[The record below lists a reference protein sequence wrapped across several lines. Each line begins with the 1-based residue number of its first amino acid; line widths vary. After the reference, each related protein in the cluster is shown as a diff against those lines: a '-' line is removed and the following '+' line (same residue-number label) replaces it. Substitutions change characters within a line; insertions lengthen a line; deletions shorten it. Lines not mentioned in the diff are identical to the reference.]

1 MSEENTVEDG
11 ASQNV
16 EAPKDE
22 YTALK
27 NIVTFEENFISLFL
41 SEKIREALSTTHY
54 NYVNKSGILYSII
67 NGDTFLPVYEALP
80 CHRMSLIN
88 IPIAGCRGVLNYSD
102 FYFSKERSKEIIEDI
117 IENHKNKID
126 RISLLTRA
134 RIINGVSS
142 DIVSISLPEEIERL
156 KAIDVDLGILNEY
169 ISEILK
175 QDRTKHSLEYY
186 ESLYNSLSR
195 SDGATDTKALILKR
209 AFDSE
214 HIPIDLINKIAISS
228 PQSLK
233 QTVLENL
240 TPIMHMI
247 CNSIFVE
254 SLSDADFEKVNNTHY
269 KWNTD
274 IPFPS
279 SSWYKRGTPKDELEA
294 KRADIEKLLKKFI
307 NVKTSYCLRLLCET
321 LSLESLAWLMPNLKN
336 HKELQDFVNYRI
348 DKEISSQCYDIYY
361 NNNSRYKRRSY

>member
-27 NIVTFEENFISLFL
+27 NIVTFEEKFISLFL
-41 SEKIREALSTTHY
+41 SEKLREALSTTHY

-117 IENHKNKID
+117 IENHKDKID

-142 DIVSISLPEEIERL
+142 DIVNISLPEEIERL
-156 KAIDVDLGILNEY
+156 KKSYSDKEATI
-169 ISEILK
+169 K
-175 QDRTKHSLEYY
+175 QE
-186 ESLYNSLSR
+186 
-195 SDGATDTKALILKR
+195 
-209 AFDSE
+209 
-214 HIPIDLINKIAISS
+214 
-228 PQSLK
+228 
-233 QTVLENL
+233 
-240 TPIMHMI
+240 
-247 CNSIFVE
+247 
-254 SLSDADFEKVNNTHY
+254 FEK
-269 KWNTD
+269 
-274 IPFPS
+274 
-279 SSWYKRGTPKDELEA
+279 
-294 KRADIEKLLKKFI
+294 
-307 NVKTSYCLRLLCET
+307 
-321 LSLESLAWLMPNLKN
+321 
-336 HKELQDFVNYRI
+336 
-348 DKEISSQCYDIYY
+348 
-361 NNNSRYKRRSY
+361 